1 MTQQLRSTR
10 QLLSAQL
17 ESGSSILETLHTS
30 SKRIKDSHQQLGA
43 AGRSAKTGTQLLNKM
58 HVRFPKRGELAAVSR
73 VSSSLP
79 KLSIPAPESHRQA
92 LHLRRPADFCAHL
105 SLYPICPYRGTIC
118 MNLQPRIRK
127 GAFGPLDRGRGEF
140 VGRKQDKTSTQ
151 CPGMPCGGCRACP
164 VQLSLAFPCSSP
176 WSQNFSPQIP
186 PP

>member
-79 KLSIPAPESHRQA
+79 KPPNCSA
-92 LHLRRPADFCAHL
+92 
-105 SLYPICPYRGTIC
+105 
-118 MNLQPRIRK
+118 RISS
-127 GAFGPLDRGRGEF
+127 
-140 VGRKQDKTSTQ
+140 TSSSSSA
-151 CPGMPCGGCRACP
+151 AC
-164 VQLSLAFPCSSP
+164 
-176 WSQNFSPQIP
+176 
-186 PP
+186 